1 MEVAQIGDTAAESSY
16 TVGRLDTNSG
26 DDDILNLRSHDDN
39 CNLQRLSTHLSTP
52 GDHENDNR
60 STESRI
66 RRTSE
71 SSQTSQ
77 KYVCIGNY
85 LNEYHFLGHLI

>member
-1 MEVAQIGDTAAESSY
+1 MLTFFSGHELEVAQIGDTAAESSY

-52 GDHENDNR
+52 GDTENDNR
-60 STESRI
+60 PTTEARI

-71 SSQTSQ
+71 SSQSSQ
-77 KYVCIGNY
+77 K
-85 LNEYHFLGHLI
+85 